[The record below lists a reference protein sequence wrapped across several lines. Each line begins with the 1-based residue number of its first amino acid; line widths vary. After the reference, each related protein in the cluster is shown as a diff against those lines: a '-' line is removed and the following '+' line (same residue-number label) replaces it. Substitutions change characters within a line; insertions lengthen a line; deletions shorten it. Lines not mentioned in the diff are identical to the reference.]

1 LAKIYKIP
9 FSLITKTRYCLPITG
24 LISEYRETPFTL
36 QDGLSEWRGN
46 GCMYIAEYKNELA
59 GIMRLDE
66 RRTCWGLSSFIVNP
80 ALRGSGI
87 GEQMLQSVNILDKPV
102 YLKVKQD
109 NPAIHL
115 YLRQNFEVLETKD
128 GRHTMK
134 KWIYK
139 SLQ

>member
-1 LAKIYKIP
+1 
-9 FSLITKTRYCLPITG
+9 
-24 LISEYRETPFTL
+24 
-36 QDGLSEWRGN
+36 
-46 GCMYIAEYKNELA
+46 
-59 GIMRLDE
+59 
-66 RRTCWGLSSFIVNP
+66 
-80 ALRGSGI
+80 LRGSGI

-109 NPAIHL
+109 NPAIYL